1 MNFLFPANGIHHSAY
16 STISDPKHTLSPLIY
31 PPLNNPPPPIP
42 NPLTWHFIHS
52 AIQSQLSGDNH
63 VGMGHSLG
71 AALLLYDALKHPG
84 RWNTIVIV
92 EPALFSKTVY
102 YLTNIIRFLKLEMH
116 LHPMIRLTKH
126 RRETFP
132 DTASVFQRWRKHASF
147 SAMSDDALQQFIDAS
162 LIADGNHYKLRF
174 PKDWEMA
181 IYASM
186 CTLDPFIWANLH
198 TLTSKLIVVAGETS
212 NTFMPGARQR
222 LKKQATE
229 FLTIPN
235 TSHLL
240 PFETPQILRTIIKRE
255 SNL

>member
-16 STISDPKHTLSPLIY
+16 SPIYNPKHPVSPLIY
-31 PPLNNPPPPIP
+31 PPLNSPPPPIP
-42 NPLTWHFIHS
+42 KPLTWHFIHD
-52 AIQSQLSGDNH
+52 AIQSQLDGENH
-63 VGMGHSLG
+63 VGLGHSLG
-71 AALLLYDALKHPG
+71 GALLLYDALKHPA
-84 RWNTIVIV
+84 RWTTIVIV
-92 EPALFSKTVY
+92 EPALFSKKVH
-102 YLTNIIRFLKLEMH
+102 YLTNAIRFLKLEMH

-126 RRETFP
+126 RRETFS
-132 DTASVFQRWRKHASF
+132 DTASVFQRWRNHPSF
-147 SAMSDDALQQFIDAS
+147 SAMSDDALQQFIEAS
-162 LIADGNHYKLRF
+162 LIADGNDYKLRF

-212 NTFMPGARQR
+212 NTFMAGARQR
-222 LKKQATE
+222 LKKQAAE

-240 PFETPQILRTIIKRE
+240 PFETPQILRTLIERE
-255 SNL
+255 INL

>member
-1 MNFLFPANGIHHSAY
+1 MNYLFPANGIHHCAY
-16 STISDPKHTLSPLIY
+16 SPIFEPNDPLIPLIY
-31 PPLNNPPPPIP
+31 PPLHIPPPAIP
-42 NPLTWHFIHS
+42 KRLTWHYFHD
-52 AIQSQLSGDNH
+52 AIQSQLSGEDH

-71 AALLLYDALKHPG
+71 GTLLLYDALTHPG
-84 RWNTIVIV
+84 RWRTIVIV
-92 EPALFSKTVY
+92 EPALFSRKIH
-102 YLTNIIRFLKLEMH
+102 YLTNFIRFLKLEMH

-126 RRETFP
+126 RREMFP

-162 LIADGNHYKLRF
+162 LIADGKHYKLRF

-198 TLTSKLIVVAGETS
+198 ALTSKLIVVAGETS
-212 NTFMPGARQR
+212 NTFMSGARHR
-222 LKKQATE
+222 LKKHATE

-235 TSHLL
+235 TTHLL
-240 PFETPQILRTIIKRE
+240 PFETPYALRAIIDRE
-255 SNL
+255 C